1 MAHDKFICE
10 VLTPEGEV
18 FNDEVEQVSTRTGV
32 GSIGILAR
40 HQPLLGLLEPT
51 ELRLYKSDSD
61 VVRFAQGEGYVQ
73 VAGDRVL
80 LLVEEATPPD
90 ELNTSDLQ
98 EKLRRAEEELSS
110 AEEDSE
116 AQRRAARDKK
126 RWEAFL
132 RVAQGDE
139 PGQQ

>member
-1 MAHDKFICE
+1 VAHEAFKVE

-18 FNDEVEQVSTRTGV
+18 FNDEVQQVSTRTGV

-40 HQPLLGLLEPT
+40 HQPLLGMLEPT
-51 ELRLYKSDSD
+51 ELRLYKSESD

-73 VAGDRVL
+73 VTADGVL
-80 LLVEEATPPD
+80 LLVEEAVDPD
-90 ELNTSDLQ
+90 KLDTGELQ
-98 EKLRRAEEELSS
+98 EKLRQAESELES

-116 AQRRAARDKK
+116 AFRRAARDKK

-132 RVAQGDE
+132 RVARGEEIVQ
-139 PGQQ
+139 

>member
-1 MAHDKFICE
+1 MAHERFTVE

-32 GSIGILAR
+32 GSLGILAR

-51 ELRLYKSDSD
+51 ELRLYRSESD

-73 VAGDRVL
+73 VGPERVL
-80 LLVEEATPPD
+80 ILVEEATPPD
-90 ELNTSDLQ
+90 ELDTGELQ
-98 EKLRRAEEELSS
+98 EKVRQAEQEMESS
-110 AEEDSE
+110 EEDSE
-116 AQRRAARDKK
+116 ARRRAVRDKK

-132 RVAQGDE
+132 RVAGGEQA
-139 PGQQ
+139 